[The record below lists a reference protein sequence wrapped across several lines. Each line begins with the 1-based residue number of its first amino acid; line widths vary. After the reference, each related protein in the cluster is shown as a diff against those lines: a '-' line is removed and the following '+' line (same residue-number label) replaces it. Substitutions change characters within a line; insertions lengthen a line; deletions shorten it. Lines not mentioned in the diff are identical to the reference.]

1 MFKQDRKEILY
12 PWYTGKTLI
21 ETLDSF
27 ENPYSLEMNELPLR
41 FNVHSTSA
49 DNPGYLVGKVEQG
62 VLRVNDNIYLYPM
75 N

>member
-1 MFKQDRKEILY
+1 MYKQDKKETLY

-41 FNVHSTSA
+41 FNVHSA
-49 DNPGYLVGKVEQG
+49 DNPGYLAGKVE
-62 VLRVNDNIYLYPM
+62 
-75 N
+75 